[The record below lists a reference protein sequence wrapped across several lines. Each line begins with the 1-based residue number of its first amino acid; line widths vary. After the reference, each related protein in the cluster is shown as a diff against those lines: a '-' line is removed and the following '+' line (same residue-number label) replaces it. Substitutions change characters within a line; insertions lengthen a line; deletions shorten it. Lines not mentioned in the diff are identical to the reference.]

1 MGMSL
6 NNQNSEFQNQ
16 LINIRRQRLESYLL
30 KCGFVSKL
38 SIKCESYL
46 LKCGFVSNLSIEV

>member
-1 MGMSL
+1 MTL

-16 LINIRRQRLESYLL
+16 LINIRRQRIESYLL
-30 KCGFVSKL
+30 KCGSMSKL

-46 LKCGFVSNLSIEV
+46 LKCALCQIYLLKCEH

>member
-6 NNQNSEFQNQ
+6 NNQNLEFQNQ
-16 LINIRRQRLESYLL
+16 LINIRRQRIESYLL
-30 KCGFVSKL
+30 KCGSVSKL

-46 LKCGFVSNLSIEV
+46 LKCEH

>member
-6 NNQNSEFQNQ
+6 NNQNLEFQNQ
-16 LINIRRQRLESYLL
+16 LINIRRQRIESYLL
-30 KCGFVSKL
+30 KCGSASKL

-46 LKCGFVSNLSIEV
+46 LKCGFLSNLFIEV